1 MPANQGGT
9 RHAFYLA
16 FVSAAAR
23 GPGFLVPLVIAT
35 AFGAG
40 PQTDAYFLV
49 YSAVLLV
56 GGTLG
61 QGVEVAVVPFAA
73 RVLRETGGGL
83 HGYLR
88 RAAWEATT
96 VAGVVWAVA
105 VVALTLGA
113 PPAVRTDVG
122 RYAVT
127 FAPLALLW
135 CASGVYS
142 GALISQWEIA
152 SASGS
157 MLWRGA
163 GALLGLSMWP
173 VGGGLGAV
181 AAGLGLGEISRLWWL
196 HRGFVRRIPP
206 PAINVVPL
214 APLRKAAAA
223 QVLAGAAGSLVPVV
237 ERVLAGTL
245 GAGTISHLEYATR
258 LLVIPTLFFD
268 GGLGPLLLARWSN
281 QLADPTRVP
290 TWREIARPVAKGL
303 LLAAAC
309 ALPLVLFAP
318 QFVSLVLRHGKF
330 TSDDVEAVA
339 SLLRVLAVG
348 FVASM
353 GALLLERFYLA
364 GVRNRTLAALSLV
377 RAGSR
382 VALVLAFLASRRLLA
397 FGIGYAGAETTYLM
411 SLIAL
416 ATVQSRPQPLGREVG
431 A

>member
-1 MPANQGGT
+1 
-9 RHAFYLA
+9 
-16 FVSAAAR
+16 
-23 GPGFLVPLVIAT
+23 
-35 AFGAG
+35 
-40 PQTDAYFLV
+40 
-49 YSAVLLV
+49 
-56 GGTLG
+56 
-61 QGVEVAVVPFAA
+61 
-73 RVLRETGGGL
+73 
-83 HGYLR
+83 
-88 RAAWEATT
+88 
-96 VAGVVWAVA
+96 
-105 VVALTLGA
+105 
-113 PPAVRTDVG
+113 
-122 RYAVT
+122 
-127 FAPLALLW
+127 
-135 CASGVYS
+135 
-142 GALISQWEIA
+142 
-152 SASGS
+152 
-157 MLWRGA
+157 
-163 GALLGLSMWP
+163 
-173 VGGGLGAV
+173 
-181 AAGLGLGEISRLWWL
+181 
-196 HRGFVRRIPP
+196 
-206 PAINVVPL
+206 
-214 APLRKAAAA
+214 
-223 QVLAGAAGSLVPVV
+223 VV